1 MTTVTTSTNG
11 QLLKAHWRDTFL
23 TEYQSNLVLK
33 SLGVLSNVPEGT
45 GMTTS
50 WFQMSNLATGG
61 VVNQSSDPASTYV
74 SSTLVSATL
83 SQVSQNVDI
92 SDVMIRQAAPDF
104 MDNIMKRMGRAAA
117 ETEDSLILASIF
129 TAGGM
134 QRFGGTAAF
143 RNSIADASS
152 FDMSIDTVRRASRT
166 LELAN
171 AIAHPMAKNGTK
183 YVGVVGPAAKYDL
196 MGDSKW
202 IDIAVNTTTNVGRVD
217 TSTIGSLYNVTFI
230 ESTHVG
236 ANAGLVNSG
245 SANTDVVQTFILG
258 GEYYGVAQA
267 VGTEIITNIPSPLS
281 RAGLFGSVAYKY
293 LTAYKELHASG
304 MVRLETSA
312 SNESRS

>member
-1 MTTVTTSTNG
+1 MPTVTTATNPSS
-11 QLLKAHWRDTFL
+11 LKAHWRDTFL

-33 SLGVLSNVPEGT
+33 QLGVLSNVPEGA

-50 WFQMSNLATGG
+50 WFQMSNLAVGA
-61 VVNQSSDPASTYV
+61 VVNQSADPASTYV
-74 SSTLVSATL
+74 SSTLLSATL
-83 SQVSQNVDI
+83 SQVSQNVDV

-104 MDNIMKRMGRAAA
+104 MDNLMKRMGRAAA
-117 ETEDSLILASIF
+117 ETEDTLILAGIF
-129 TAGGM
+129 SAGGM
-134 QRFGGTAAF
+134 QRFGGTAVA

-183 YVGVVGPAAKYDL
+183 YIGVVGPAAKYDL

-217 TSTIGSLYNVTFI
+217 TSTIGSLYNVTFL
-230 ESTHVG
+230 ETTQ
-236 ANAGLVNSG
+236 ALTLTNSG
-245 SANTDVVQTFILG
+245 SGTADVVQSYILG
-258 GEYYGVAQA
+258 GEYFGVAQA

-293 LTAYKELHASG
+293 LTAYKELHTSG

-312 SNESRS
+312 SNETRS

>member
-1 MTTVTTSTNG
+1 MPTVTTSTNPSS
-11 QLLKAHWRDTFL
+11 LKAHWRDTFL
-23 TEYQSNLVLK
+23 TEYQANLVLK
-33 SLGVLSNVPEGT
+33 SLGVMSNVPEGT
-45 GMTTS
+45 GMVTS
-50 WFQMSNLATGG
+50 WFQMSNLATGA

-83 SQVSQNVDI
+83 AQVSQNVDI

-104 MDNIMKRMGRAAA
+104 MDNLMKRLGRAAA
-117 ETEDSLILASIF
+117 ETEDNLILAGIF
-129 TAGGM
+129 SAGGM
-134 QRFGGTAAF
+134 QRFGGTASF

-183 YVGVVGPAAKYDL
+183 YIGVVGPAAKYDL
-196 MGDSKW
+196 MGDAKW

-217 TSTIGSLYNVTFI
+217 TSTIGSLYNVTFL
-230 ESTHVG
+230 ETTQ
-236 ANAGLVNSG
+236 ALTMANSG
-245 SANTDVVQTFILG
+245 SASTDVVQSYILG

-293 LTAYKELHASG
+293 LTAYKELHTSG

-312 SNESRS
+312 SNETRAL

>member
-1 MTTVTTSTNG
+1 MATVTTSTNG

-33 SLGVLSNVPEGT
+33 SLGVMSNVPEGT

-50 WFQMSNLATGG
+50 WFQMSNFATGG
-61 VVNQSSDPASTYV
+61 VVNQSADPASIYV

-117 ETEDSLILASIF
+117 ETEDNLILAGIF
-129 TAGGM
+129 SAGGM

-183 YVGVVGPAAKYDL
+183 YIGVVGPAAKYDL

-217 TSTIGSLYNVTFI
+217 TSTIGSLYNVTFL
-230 ESTHVG
+230 ETTQ
-236 ANAGLVNSG
+236 ALTLTNSG
-245 SANTDVVQTFILG
+245 SGTTDVVQSYILG

-293 LTAYKELHASG
+293 LTAYKELHPSG

-312 SNESRS
+312 SNETRS